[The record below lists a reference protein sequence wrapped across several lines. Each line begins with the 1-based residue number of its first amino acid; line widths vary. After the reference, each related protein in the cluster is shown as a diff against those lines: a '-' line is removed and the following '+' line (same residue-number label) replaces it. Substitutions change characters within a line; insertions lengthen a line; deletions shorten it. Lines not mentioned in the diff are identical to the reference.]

1 MQFDTL
7 FLIYGAIFLATIL
20 LIEGMFSLAGD
31 LKHGSRRSINRRL
44 QLLEEGK
51 STDGVLKTLRRDF
64 RTGVL
69 AGTELDR
76 TIAQAGWTISAGRF
90 VVLLAAATV
99 AIGAGLGVSGV
110 ISPVIGAVIGVVFG
124 AVAPLLHLRLTK
136 SRRLKRFGEQL
147 PDALDII
154 VRSLR
159 AGHPVATAMSL
170 VAREMPDPIGSE
182 FGITVDEMTYGL
194 ALPEALGNMAE
205 RVDQGDLKFVLVAIN
220 IQHGTGGNL
229 AEVLSGISA
238 VIRARFR
245 MKQKIAALSAEGRLS
260 AAILSVLPF
269 LVSAIIFALK
279 GEYYMEHA
287 NDPRIW
293 VAVGSGFLLMIFGVI
308 VMHRMVRF
316 RF

>member
-1 MQFDTL
+1 MQFDSL

-20 LIEGMFSLAGD
+20 LIEGIFSLIGD

-44 QLLEEGK
+44 KLLEDGNTTE
-51 STDGVLKTLRRDF
+51 GVLRTLRRDLRKGF
-64 RTGVL
+64 L

-90 VVLLAAATV
+90 VTLLASAAV
-99 AIGAGLGVSGV
+99 AVGAGLGVSGV
-110 ISPVIGAVIGVVFG
+110 MSPVIGAALGVLLG
-124 AVAPLLHLRLTK
+124 GVAPLLYVRMARA
-136 SRRLKRFGEQL
+136 RRLKRFAEQL

-159 AGHPVATAMSL
+159 AGHPVASAMSL
-170 VAREMPDPIGSE
+170 VAKEMPDPIGSE

-194 ALPEALGNMAE
+194 SLPDALAKMAE

-220 IQHGTGGNL
+220 IQHGSGGNL

-238 VIRARFR
+238 VIRSRFR
-245 MKQKIAALSAEGRLS
+245 MKQKISALSAEGRIS
-260 AAILSVLPF
+260 ALILSVLPF
-269 LVSAIIFALK
+269 LVSAFIFALK
-279 GEYYMEHA
+279 GEYYLEHA
-287 NDPRIW
+287 NDPRIYI
-293 VAVGSGFLLMIFGVI
+293 AVGSGFLLMVFGVI

>member
-1 MQFDTL
+1 MQFDSL

-20 LIEGMFSLAGD
+20 LIEGIASSLGD

-44 QLLEEGK
+44 KLLEDGK
-51 STDGVLKTLRRDF
+51 TTQSVLQTLRRDL
-64 RTGVL
+64 RKGLL

-90 VVLLAAATV
+90 VLLIAATTV
-99 AIGAGLGVSGV
+99 ALGAGLGVSGL
-110 ISPVIGAVIGVVFG
+110 ISPAIGATLGVLVG
-124 AVAPLLHLRLTK
+124 AVAPIVFLRMARA
-136 SRRLKRFGEQL
+136 RRLKKFGEQL

-159 AGHPVATAMSL
+159 AGHPVAAAMSL
-170 VAREMPDPIGSE
+170 VAKEMPDPIGSE

-194 ALPEALGNMAE
+194 ALPEALGKMAE

-220 IQHGTGGNL
+220 IQHGSGGNL

-245 MKQKIAALSAEGRLS
+245 MKQKISALSAEGRIS
-260 AAILSVLPF
+260 AVILSVLPF
-269 LVSAIIFALK
+269 LVSAVIFLLK
-279 GEYYMEHA
+279 GDYYMEFAH
-287 NDPRIW
+287 DPRIY
-293 VAVGSGFLLMIFGVI
+293 VAVGFGFLLMVFGVI
-308 VMHRMVRF
+308 VMQRMVRF

>member
-20 LIEGMFSLAGD
+20 LIEGVLSLLQD
-31 LKHGSRRSINRRL
+31 LRHGSRRSINRRL

-64 RTGVL
+64 RTGWL

-76 TIAQAGWTISAGRF
+76 TIAQAGWTITAGRF
-90 VVLLAAATV
+90 VVLLAAASV
-99 AIGAGLGVSGV
+99 AIGGGLGVSGM
-110 ISPVIGAVIGVVFG
+110 ISPVIGAVIGVLLG
-124 AVAPLLHLRLTK
+124 AVAPLLYLRMSK
-136 SRRLKRFGEQL
+136 ARRLKQFGEQL

-159 AGHPVATAMSL
+159 AGHPVASAMGL

-182 FGITVDEMTYGL
+182 FGLTVDEMTYGL
-194 ALPEALGNMAE
+194 ALPEALANMAD
-205 RVDQGDLKFVLVAIN
+205 RVNQGDLKFVLVAIN

-229 AEVLSGISA
+229 AEVLSGISS

-260 AAILSVLPF
+260 AIILSVLPF
-269 LVSAIIFALK
+269 LVSLVIFAFK
-279 GEYYMEHA
+279 GEYYAEHSD
-287 NDPRIW
+287 DPRIY
-293 VAVGSGFLLMIFGVI
+293 VAVGSGFLLMVFGVI
-308 VMHRMVRF
+308 VMQRMVRF